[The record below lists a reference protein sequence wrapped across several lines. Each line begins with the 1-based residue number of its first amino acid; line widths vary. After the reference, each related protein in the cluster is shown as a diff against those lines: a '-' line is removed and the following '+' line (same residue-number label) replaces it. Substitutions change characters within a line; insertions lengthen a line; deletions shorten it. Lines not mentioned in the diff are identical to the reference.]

1 MGCRRHR
8 AAAGPRPDPPLAKKL
23 FIKSYGCQMNVYDSA
38 RMADILA
45 PLGFQPTDTAQDA
58 DLIIL
63 NTCHIREKA
72 AEKVY
77 SDLGRLKHL
86 KTRCGV
92 GGARGALIAV
102 AGCVAQAEGAEI
114 LRRAPYVDLVFG
126 PQTYHRLPEMVARA
140 EAASS
145 ALAPG
150 RKRGIVDTEF
160 PPEPKFDFL
169 PDAVADGPS
178 AFLTVQEGCD
188 RFCAFCV
195 VPYTRGA
202 EYSRPETA
210 VLAEARALVAQGVRE
225 ITLLGQNVNAYH
237 GSDHGLAGLIRT
249 LAGIG
254 GLERIRY
261 TTSHPRDMD
270 AALIA
275 AHGEVPQ
282 LMPHLHLAMQS
293 GSDRVL
299 ARMGRRH
306 AVSDYLLIVDSLRR
320 VRPDIAL
327 SSDFIVG
334 HPGETEVDFEATL
347 ALVRTVGYAQA
358 YSFKYSRRPGTPAA
372 AMADQ
377 VPEEVKSDRLARL
390 QALLDEQQRAFNR
403 TSVGDVVPVLF
414 DRRGR
419 HGHQLAGRSPHMQ
432 AVHVDCPDA
441 ARAERLFGTVADVE
455 LTAAHANSLA
465 GRIRASG
472 ARAARRS
479 ALEPAGA

>member
-8 AAAGPRPDPPLAKKL
+8 AAGPRADSPLAKKL

-45 PLGFQPTDTAQDA
+45 PLGFQPIDAAADA

-86 KTRCGV
+86 KTRRGV
-92 GGARGALIAV
+92 GGGRGALIAV

-126 PQTYHRLPEMVARA
+126 PQTYHRLPAMVARA
-140 EAASS
+140 EAADA

-150 RKRGIVDTEF
+150 RKRGILDTEF
-160 PPEPKFDFL
+160 PPEPKFDSL

-237 GSDHGLAGLIRT
+237 GSDHGLAGLIRA

-261 TTSHPRDMD
+261 TTSHPGDMD

-403 TSVGDVVPVLF
+403 ASVGGVVPVLF

-465 GRIRASG
+465 GRIGAFG
-472 ARAARRS
+472 ARAAHRS